1 MSEQEY
7 AHLTRCEGCAG
18 IFSVARFG
26 TINGFP
32 EVMPTFY
39 RQPKDYDKG
48 LCPRCALEWF
58 KRLARGERAEWV
70 TRGKR

>member
-1 MSEQEY
+1 MIY
-7 AHLTRCEGCAG
+7 KCEGCRRV
-18 IFSVARFG
+18 SSR
-26 TINGFP
+26 P
-32 EVMPTFY
+32 
-39 RQPKDYDKG
+39 DYDEETRCVKPLWWRNEKDVERG